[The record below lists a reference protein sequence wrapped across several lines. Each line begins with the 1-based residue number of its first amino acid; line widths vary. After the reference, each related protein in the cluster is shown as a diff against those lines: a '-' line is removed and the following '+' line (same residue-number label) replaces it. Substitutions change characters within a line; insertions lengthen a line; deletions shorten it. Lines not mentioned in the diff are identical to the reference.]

1 MISRIY
7 FICFVDVILGLQD
20 RKTSTVRYIEHF
32 QAVSIVTEEAVS
44 EEAIPSKYM
53 KVIRASL

>member
-7 FICFVDVILGLQD
+7 FICFVDVTVGLQD

-44 EEAIPSKYM
+44 EEVTPNKYM
-53 KVIRASL
+53 NVIGASL